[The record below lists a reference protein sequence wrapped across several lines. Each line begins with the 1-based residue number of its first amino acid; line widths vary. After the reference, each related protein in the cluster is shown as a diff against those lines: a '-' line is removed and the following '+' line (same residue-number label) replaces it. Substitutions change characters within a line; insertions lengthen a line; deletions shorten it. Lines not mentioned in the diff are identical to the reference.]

1 MMRRLIPSLVLVFP
15 LVCLAIPCT
24 LRAQDP
30 TCYVNWGVEW
40 DSRGEYDKGIADY
53 NQALAICPTNA
64 VAYNNRGYDWY
75 KMGNFAKAI
84 ADYNQALA
92 ICPTYGAAYSNR
104 GVVWDDKGEHDKAL
118 ADYNQA
124 LAVDPNVAAAYSN
137 RGVMEASR
145 GEYDQANADYYRA
158 LTVDP
163 NFATGYENLG
173 FFQATCPDPRYR
185 NGQKAFENAS
195 RGYQLANG
203 TDSYYTSNS
212 LAVAYAECGDFEKAR
227 AWQEKVVEL
236 APPEDKQM
244 ETSRLELFKSAKPY
258 RSTPKAPAE

>member
-1 MMRRLIPSLVLVFP
+1 MQRFIPSLAIILP
-15 LVCLAIPCT
+15 LVCLAIPST
-24 LRAQDP
+24 LSAQDS

-40 DSRGEYDKGIADY
+40 DNRGQYDQGIADY

-75 KMGNFAKAI
+75 KKGDFDRAI
-84 ADYNQALA
+84 SDYNQVLA
-92 ICPTYGAAYSNR
+92 ICPTFGAAYSNR
-104 GVVWDDKGEHDKAL
+104 GVVWDDKGEHDKAI

-137 RGVMEASR
+137 RGVMEAGR

-158 LTVDP
+158 LAVDP

-185 NGQKAFENAS
+185 NGEKAFQNAS
-195 RGYQLANG
+195 HGYQLANG

-212 LAVAYAECGDFEKAR
+212 LAAAYAECGDFEKAR
-227 AWQEKVVEL
+227 LWQEKVVAL
-236 APPEDKQM
+236 APPEDKSM
-244 ETSRLELFKSAKPY
+244 ETSRLELFKSGKPY